1 MSNDPSKAARPRF
14 PVVLTVLT
22 AASLVALVSLGTW
35 QVQRLQWK
43 EDLIAAAEMAAETPP
58 APVDQ
63 VLASDAPEFRKVM
76 MVCRGLNTAPFVEL
90 RSIEEGQPGF
100 RLISACPLE
109 DGRAILVDRG
119 FIAQEL
125 TARPVVR
132 AGYTMPVSFVGVVRE
147 VVKPSSM
154 TPPPE
159 GNVFFGRDA
168 AAMAKVLGVTGEL
181 SPWLVY
187 AESDVNPEV
196 EGLHPSVPPAAFS
209 NNHAGYA
216 ATWFGLAV
224 VLIGVYI
231 GLLRRRLMRPTDLQG
246 NTP

>member
-1 MSNDPSKAARPRF
+1 MADSKSKSARF

-22 AASLVALVSLGTW
+22 AVSLVALVSLGVW

-43 EDLIAAAEMAAETPP
+43 EGLIAASERAEAQAP
-58 APVDQ
+58 AVVDEI
-63 VLASDAPEFRKVM
+63 LAGDAPEFRKVLVM
-76 MVCRGLNTAPFVEL
+76 CRGLNTAPFVEL

-100 RLISACPLE
+100 RLISACPLAN
-109 DGRAILVDRG
+109 GQSILVDRG

-125 TARPVVR
+125 TARPQVR
-132 AGYTMPVSFVGVVRE
+132 TDATMPVAFTGVVRK
-147 VVKPSSM
+147 VIKPSGM

-159 GNVFFGRDA
+159 GKVFFGRDQS
-168 AAMAKVLGVTGEL
+168 AMAQALGVQTQI
-181 SPWLVY
+181 SPWIIY
-187 AESDVNPEV
+187 AATPVNPEV
-196 EGLHPSVPPAAFS
+196 EGLHPSVPPVAFS

-231 GLLRRRLMRPTDLQG
+231 GLLRRRLMRSTDLQG